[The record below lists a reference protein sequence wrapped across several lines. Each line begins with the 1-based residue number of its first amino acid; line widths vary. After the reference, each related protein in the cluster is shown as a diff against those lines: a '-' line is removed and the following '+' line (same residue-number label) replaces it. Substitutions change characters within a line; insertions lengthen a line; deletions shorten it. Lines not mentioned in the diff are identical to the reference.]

1 MKRFLKFL
9 IISIVIVVSA
19 FGVFKFSNQYKMST
33 LKNNISWSVAC
44 KNCKNSVA
52 FDKDENNNTFI
63 AYEEFIKVIKED
75 GREEILLQN
84 KELKIENVV
93 FYKNKLY
100 FISKAN
106 LYKFDLEN
114 RNLKSIL
121 GNIPSEGK
129 YLDRNLIIKDSKL
142 LLSIG
147 SVTNSGIASYENG
160 YCLDKIPYDK
170 SSIDITLNGYNYG
183 EKKTGAFMPYG
194 SSSQEGQKVRAENLA
209 NSSIVEINLDNNRAL
224 LYASGIR
231 NVKGWDLDSEG
242 KLIGIVGG
250 MENLGE
256 RPINRDFDYLY
267 RIEKGKW
274 YGWPDFSG
282 GDPISSP
289 RFKGEKLVSTLIA
302 NPPNKIVS
310 APIHQYS
317 DVGIIK
323 YLAIDKEGRIL
334 DKNTKVYFDSKENV
348 IAAINSDNII
358 VDLLKLNDQSKIS
371 GIRYSEGDI
380 YILDSGIGC
389 IYKLQSNNLNAKFNL
404 PRSVWIFIGVFL
416 VILTCLVTTKVSS
429 QKSKKK
435 SD

>member
-9 IISIVIVVSA
+9 IISIVIVVLA
-19 FGVFKFSNQYKMST
+19 FGVLKFSNQYKMSA
-33 LKNNISWSVAC
+33 LKNNISWSVAY

-52 FDKDENNNTFI
+52 FDKDENKNAYI
-63 AYEEFIKVIKED
+63 AYDNYIKVIKGD
-75 GREEILLQN
+75 GREETLLQD
-84 KELKIENVV
+84 KSLKIENVI

-106 LYKFDLEN
+106 LYKYDLEN
-114 RNLKSIL
+114 RKLKSIL
-121 GNIPSEGK
+121 ENIPCEGK
-129 YLDRNLIIKDSKL
+129 YLDRNLIVKDSKL

-147 SVTNSGIASYENG
+147 TATNSGVASYDNN
-160 YCLDKIPYDK
+160 YSLDKIPYDK
-170 SSIDITLNGYNYG
+170 SSIDITLNGFNYG

-194 SSSQEGQKVRAENLA
+194 NSSEEGQRIRAENLA
-209 NSSIVEINLDNNRAL
+209 NACVVEINLDNNKTS

-231 NVKGWDLDSEG
+231 NIKGWDLDSEG

-250 MENLGE
+250 MENTSE

-267 RIEKGKW
+267 RIDKGKW

-289 RFKGEKLVSTLIA
+289 RFKGEKIVSALIK
-302 NPPNKIVS
+302 NLPNKIVT
-310 APIHQYS
+310 APIYQYS

-323 YLAIDKEGRIL
+323 YLAIDKEGKIL
-334 DKNTKVYFDSKENV
+334 EKNTKVYFDSKENM
-348 IAAINSDNII
+348 IAAINTDNII
-358 VDLLKLNDQSKIS
+358 SNLLQLKDDSKIK

-389 IYKLQSNNLNAKFNL
+389 IYKLQCNNSNLSFNI
-404 PRSVWIFIGVFL
+404 PKSICIFIGVFL
-416 VILTCLVTTKVSS
+416 FILTCLLIAKLY
-429 QKSKKK
+429 SKKVLK
-435 SD
+435 KK

>member
-9 IISIVIVVSA
+9 IISIVIVVLA
-19 FGVFKFSNQYKMST
+19 FGVFKFSNQYKMSI

-44 KNCKNSVA
+44 KNCKDSVA
-52 FDKDENNNTFI
+52 FDKDGNNNTYI
-63 AYEEFIKVIKED
+63 AYDNYIKAIKDD

-84 KELKIENVV
+84 KELKIENVI

-100 FISKAN
+100 FISKDN

-147 SVTNSGIASYENG
+147 SVTNSGIASYEND
-160 YCLDKIPYDK
+160 YSLDKIPYDK
-170 SSIDITLNGYNYG
+170 SSIDITLNGFNYG

-194 SSSQEGQKVRAENLA
+194 NSSEEGQRVRAENLA
-209 NSSIVEINLDNNRAL
+209 NACVVEINLDDNRAL

-231 NVKGWDLDSEG
+231 NIKGWDLDSEG

-250 MENLGE
+250 MENNSD

-267 RIEKGKW
+267 KIDKGKW

-282 GDPISSP
+282 GDPINSP

-317 DVGIIK
+317 DVGVIK

-348 IAAINSDNII
+348 IAAINTDSII
-358 VDLLKLNDQSKIS
+358 ADLLKLKDQSKVS

-404 PRSVWIFIGVFL
+404 PRSIWIFIGVFL
-416 VILTCLVTTKVSS
+416 FILTCLVTMKVYL
-429 QKSKKK
+429 KNKKL
-435 SD
+435 